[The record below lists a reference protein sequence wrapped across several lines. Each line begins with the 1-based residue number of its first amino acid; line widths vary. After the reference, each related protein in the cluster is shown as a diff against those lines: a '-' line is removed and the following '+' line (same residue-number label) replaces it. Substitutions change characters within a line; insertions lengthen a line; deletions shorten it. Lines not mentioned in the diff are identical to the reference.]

1 MPTTTESTPPVRP
14 APQPDVTPNPA
25 LRKATSLW
33 VVLISAIA
41 IIFDGYDLVIYGT
54 VVPSFL
60 ADPSHIGP
68 VSPELAGQLGSYAL
82 FGVLV
87 GALSCGAV
95 TDVIG
100 RRKVM
105 LLAIAWFSVGMAAT
119 AMAHSATVFGILR
132 FVTGI
137 GVGALVATAGAIV
150 AEFAPPNRRQL
161 FNAIVY
167 CGVPAGGVMASLFAM
182 LLHSSIGW
190 RGLFLVGASPILF
203 LLPLA
208 WFKLPESPLWLESR
222 GRHEEAQQW
231 SAKTGVPLVAH
242 SAPVGAAP
250 AAPSTEPVGFAA
262 LFSRKYIVA
271 TLFVGLMS
279 FTGLLLTYGLNTW
292 LPVIM
297 GQHGFNTQGSLLFL
311 LTLNLGAVFGAMSAS
326 WIADKIGA
334 RAVIVAL
341 FALAAVCL
349 MLLPFSFPHAILL
362 LLVALAGMGT
372 VGVQVLIYGFGSN
385 FYESRAR
392 GAGVAWV
399 AGFGRLGGIFGPLV
413 GGFLIA
419 AGIDIVRAFQMFAIV
434 ALAGGL
440 FTLVPRQPRSAQQ
453 EAQAVEIGAA
463 KQGIVDE
470 TVVAAPAS

>member
-1 MPTTTESTPPVRP
+1 MSTTPEATVAPPITAQPTVAD
-14 APQPDVTPNPA
+14 AP
-25 LRKATSLW
+25 LRRSSVFW

-54 VVPSFL
+54 VVPTFL
-60 ADPSHIGP
+60 ADPSHIGH
-68 VSPELAGQLGSYAL
+68 VSPQVAGQLGSYAL

-87 GALSCGAV
+87 GALGCGAV

-105 LLAIAWFSVGMAAT
+105 LLAIAWFSIGMAAT
-119 AMAHSATVFGILR
+119 AMSTTVTAFGALR

-167 CGVPAGGVMASLFAM
+167 CGVPAGGFLASIAA
-182 LLHSSIGW
+182 LLLASSIGW
-190 RGLFLVGASPILF
+190 RGLFMIGAAPILF

-208 WFKLPESPLWLESR
+208 LWKLPESPLWLESR
-222 GRHEEAQQW
+222 GRHAEALEW
-231 SAKTGVPLVAH
+231 SRRTGVPLVQH
-242 SAPVGAAP
+242 VNPDSVK
-250 AAPSTEPVGFAA
+250 APSSEPAGFAA
-262 LFSRKYIVA
+262 LFSRKYFVA
-271 TLFVGLMS
+271 TIFLGLMS
-279 FTGLLLTYGLNTW
+279 FSGLLLTYGLNTW

-297 GQHGFNTQGSLLFL
+297 GNHGYDTKGSLLFL
-311 LTLNLGAVFGAMSAS
+311 LTLNLGAMIGSMTAS
-326 WIADKIGA
+326 WVADRIGA
-334 RAVIVAL
+334 RSVIVAL
-341 FALAAVCL
+341 FALAAICL
-349 MLLPFSFPHAILL
+349 LVLPFSLPYGVLL

-372 VGVQVLIYGFGSN
+372 IGVQVLIYGFGSN

-413 GGFLIA
+413 GGFLVA
-419 AGIDIVRAFQMFAIV
+419 AGIEITLAFQLFAVV
-434 ALAGGL
+434 ALMGGL

-453 EAQAVEIGAA
+453 EAAAVEVGAA
-463 KQGIVDE
+463 QQGLVEEGI
-470 TVVAAPAS
+470 TPATAS